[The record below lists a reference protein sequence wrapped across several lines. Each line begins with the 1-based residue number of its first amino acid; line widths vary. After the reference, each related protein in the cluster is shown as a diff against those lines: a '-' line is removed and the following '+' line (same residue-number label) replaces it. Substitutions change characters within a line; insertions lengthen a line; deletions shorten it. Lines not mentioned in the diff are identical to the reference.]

1 MMQNRS
7 VNERILKADTKAG
20 SRDKNPLL
28 LDYTLSSAEDDP
40 LFVVSAKASTTFDK
54 SQVSKGNEYAP
65 QDSTRR
71 SKKQPG
77 KGRKTRGKQE
87 IQPINS
93 NTNFNASVYHNES
106 IMQNTNN
113 YLQGSDNN
121 KIEFE
126 DFSNKNSYAKYTKN
140 LHFRDKLPK
149 KGERERSTP
158 TRQNLEYIDKNL
170 ISESLETEE
179 YSKHQT
185 TSIDQYKS
193 YLNNPNWNQESC
205 HEIDTENLINSSV
218 AMAGNNIASLFSSKD
233 KKGEMRSSSI
243 SSSKI
248 SLISESTS
256 SNELIGWSYQKTRDG
271 KLYNMTKDQEWKQLY
286 KNRYTND
293 RVEVELVEFKEEIE
307 KKFKISKCKN
317 YQFPRITKNKI
328 DPAHNSVSVYNY
340 KTQLE
345 ETDPILLNKNYVFN
359 SVDYQENN
367 PPNKKMAMMKTFDEE
382 NKHQLSKSAPRS
394 SHSSKPRKSKHKRQV
409 TLFKF
414 TKQDNS

>member
-1 MMQNRS
+1 MQNRS
-7 VNERILKADTKAG
+7 VNERILKADTKTG

-28 LDYTLSSAEDDP
+28 LDYTLSSTEDDP
-40 LFVVSAKASTTFDK
+40 LFVISAKASTTFDK
-54 SQVSKGNEYAP
+54 SQTNKAYEYAP

-106 IMQNTNN
+106 IMRNTNN
-113 YLQGSDNN
+113 YIQGSDHNR
-121 KIEFE
+121 IELE

-140 LHFRDKLPK
+140 LHFREKLPK

-158 TRQNLEYIDKNL
+158 TRQNLEYVDNNL
-170 ISESLETEE
+170 TSGSLETEE

-185 TSIDQYKS
+185 TSVDQYKS
-193 YLNNPNWNQESC
+193 YLNNPTLNHESY
-205 HEIDTENLINSSV
+205 HEVDTKNLISSST
-218 AMAGNNIASLFSSKD
+218 AITGNNIASLFKSKD
-233 KKGEMRSSSI
+233 KKGDLRSYSI

-286 KNRYTND
+286 KDRYTND
-293 RVEVELVEFKEEIE
+293 RVEVELAEFKEEIE
-307 KKFKISKCKN
+307 RKFKISKCRN
-317 YQFPRITKNKI
+317 YQFPRITKNKT

-367 PPNKKMAMMKTFDEE
+367 PLSKKMAIMKTFDEE

-394 SHSSKPRKSKHKRQV
+394 SNSSKPRKSKHKRQV